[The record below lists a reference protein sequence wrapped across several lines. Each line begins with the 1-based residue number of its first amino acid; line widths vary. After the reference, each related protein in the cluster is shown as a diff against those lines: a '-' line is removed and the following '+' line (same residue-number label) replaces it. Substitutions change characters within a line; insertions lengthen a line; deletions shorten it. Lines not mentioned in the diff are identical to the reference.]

1 MSVTPAEVYLSFT
14 YLRIFLEAL
23 GVVVHVGAI
32 QLVFPWGLVMY
43 EILFLGLFHASPHSV
58 LFFLIFQY
66 LESRLFIS
74 QPMYKYV
81 LFYTVALICQFLI
94 FVDWDFMLLQYHLEL
109 LLLHQSSAFVVHTQ

>member
-23 GVVVHVGAI
+23 GVVFHVGAI

-74 QPMYKYV
+74 QPMYICTILHGRIDLSTSTNV
-81 LFYTVALICQFLI
+81 LFLLIGILCFSNI
-94 FVDWDFMLLQYHLEL
+94 
-109 LLLHQSSAFVVHTQ
+109 T

>member
-1 MSVTPAEVYLSFT
+1 MSVTPTEVYLSFT

-23 GVVVHVGAI
+23 GVVVHVRAI

-74 QPMYKYV
+74 QPMYV

-109 LLLHQSSAFVVHTQ
+109 LLLRQSSAFVVHTQ